1 MTNMMIPRRR
11 NFFDDFMMSPFD
23 AFFDTPT
30 NGKSATSLMKT
41 DVRETETAYE
51 LAIDLPGVKKEDV
64 TAELKNGYLKVTATT
79 KRETEDKDDK
89 GTYLR
94 KERFEGSCTRSFYVG
109 NQVTEEDITA
119 KFDNGVLDIT
129 VPKQAK
135 KELEE
140 KKTIAIG

>member
-1 MTNMMIPRRR
+1 MLLMPSVFR
-11 NFFDDFMMSPFD
+11 NNLFDDFFDDFDRPVKRVQGPQ
-23 AFFDTPT
+23 TQ
-30 NGKSATSLMKT
+30 LMRT
-41 DVRETETAYE
+41 DVKETENSYE
-51 LAIDLPGVKKEDV
+51 LDVELPGVKKEDV

-79 KRETEDKDDK
+79 KRETEDQDEK

-129 VPKQAK
+129 VPKQTK

>member
-1 MTNMMIPRRR
+1 MTNMMIPRTHR

-23 AFFDTPT
+23 AFFDAPT
-30 NGKSATSLMKT
+30 TKTGATLMKT

-51 LAIDLPGVKKEDV
+51 LAIDLPGIPKENV
-64 TAELKNGYLKVTATT
+64 TAELKNGYLKVTAET
-79 KRETEDKDDK
+79 KRETEDKDEA

-119 KFDNGVLDIT
+119 KFENGVLDIT
-129 VPKQAK
+129 VPKQTK

-140 KKTIAIG
+140 KKTITIG